1 MGNRFSSLVLL
12 ASHTEDAPMMK
23 IDCPF
28 CGPRDE
34 LEFKC
39 GGQSHVQ
46 RPDLSASDGEWAE
59 YLYVREN
66 PKGWHFE
73 RWLHAA
79 GCRQWF
85 NRSEEHTSELQS
97 LMRISYAVF
106 RLT

>member
-73 RWLHAA
+73 RWLQD
-79 GCRQWF
+79 RK
-85 NRSEEHTSELQS
+85 ST
-97 LMRISYAVF
+97 
-106 RLT
+106 RLNSSHYCADSMPSSA

>member
-1 MGNRFSSLVLL
+1 MKPVLL

-59 YLYVREN
+59 YLSVREN

-85 NRSEEHTSELQS
+85 NIARHNVTPELATVYPITETGKDAG
-97 LMRISYAVF
+97 RE
-106 RLT
+106 